1 MSGLEEMNIPPLPG
15 VVVEVMKF
23 DHTDPDSSASQ
34 MEQIIQPD
42 KGIASEVL
50 RVANSAYYGR
60 SGRIKIL
67 KDAVTLLGIKA
78 LKNLIIFLSTKAM
91 TGHLKGPVFHRYL
104 SEYPILTALL
114 AQQIAQTAKK
124 QQIVD
129 ESFLASLLNKIGMS
143 ILAVNKGEHYSFL
156 IEQAEQNQFD
166 VKELEKSSY
175 DTDHIELGVEA
186 AKAWN
191 LPDSLVETCSIDI
204 TSNPADFST
213 DLQKVTYISMIAGRK
228 ACQIPVAADL
238 EKQASLIYEDIGGT
252 GDLFQ
257 KHLSEQSLNR
267 LKQHP
272 YFQMSAG

>member
-1 MSGLEEMNIPPLPG
+1 MSGIEEMNIPPLPG

-23 DHTDPDSSASQ
+23 DHTDPDSSAADL
-34 MEQIIQPD
+34 EKIIQPD
-42 KGIASEVL
+42 KGISSEVL

-91 TGHLKGPVFHRYL
+91 TGKLKGAMFHRYL
-104 SEYPILTALL
+104 EEYPVLSALL

-124 QQIVD
+124 QDIID
-129 ESFLASLLNKIGMS
+129 EAFLASLLNKIGMS

-156 IEQAEQNQFD
+156 IEQAEQNSFD
-166 VKELEKSSY
+166 LKELEKSSY
-175 DTDHIELGVEA
+175 DTDHIELGLEA

-191 LPDSLVETCSIDI
+191 LPDTLITTSGIDSTTAADSLKTDI
-204 TSNPADFST
+204 E
-213 DLQKVTYISMIAGRK
+213 KITYIAIIAGKK
-228 ACQIPVAADL
+228 AAAIPVTGDQ
-238 EKQASLIYEDIGGT
+238 EKQASMLYENVGGT

-257 KHLSEQSLNR
+257 KHLSDQSLQR

-272 YFQMSAG
+272 YYQMSAG